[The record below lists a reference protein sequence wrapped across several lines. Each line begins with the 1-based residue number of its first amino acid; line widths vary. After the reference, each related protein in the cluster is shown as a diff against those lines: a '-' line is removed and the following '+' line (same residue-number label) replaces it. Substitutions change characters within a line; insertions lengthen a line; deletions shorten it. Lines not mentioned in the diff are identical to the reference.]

1 MLNIRNRSQ
10 FVVFVVL
17 SSLAAVSASCILAS
31 LTYEIFDPVTERAS
45 LLQVI
50 FISALVSVP
59 IASMLA
65 VHSMRVTEYQSELEG
80 LANTDGLTGLHNRR
94 RFLELLPDRER
105 TDEKALIAFVDLDR
119 FKSINDR
126 FGHAVGDEVVTALAE
141 RLQAVRPRME
151 VARLGGDEFALIIT
165 QFGNHDILERIRI
178 EISRPVKSS
187 VGPIFVGASIGA
199 ARFPEDCETASD
211 LLRAA
216 DRAMLRAKSDGGG
229 ICWFDPRHD
238 AETTDEHEIEA
249 RLRSVIADCGITPAY
264 QPISCAQTGAV
275 LGHEV
280 LARWTADGFDDPPSP
295 GRFIPIAERAGLI
308 DDMFWSI
315 LDQVLAGPAAQA
327 AHGTLAVNVSPVQL
341 QHGDFA
347 SRLGL
352 ALARHGFDPRRLE
365 LEVTE
370 TAMFR
375 DMETGIATLQKIAGH
390 GVSIALDDFGTGHS
404 SLSLVRQLPLSKL
417 KIDRSFV
424 ASLTWSDH
432 SESIVS
438 ATVGL
443 CRALSLKTCAEGV
456 EDERTLARL
465 RTIGCDFL
473 QGNHLGRPAASPK
486 PCEPAPDEAEP
497 SGRTAIAP
505 LGAQKPA

>member
-65 VHSMRVTEYQSELEG
+65 VHSMRVTEYQCELEG

-165 QFGNHDILERIRI
+165 QFDSHDILERIRI

-216 DRAMLRAKSDGGG
+216 DRAMLRAKSGGGG
-229 ICWFDPRHD
+229 ICWFDPRLD
-238 AETTDEHEIEA
+238 ADTTDEHEIEA
-249 RLRSVIADCGITPAY
+249 RLRSVIANCGITPAY

-341 QHGDFA
+341 QHEDF
-347 SRLGL
+347 RQPP
-352 ALARHGFDPRRLE
+352 RHGASTSRIRPPATGTRGHGNGHVPGHGKRALPRCSQ
-365 LEVTE
+365 
-370 TAMFR
+370 
-375 DMETGIATLQKIAGH
+375 IADQ

-417 KIDRSFV
+417 KIDQSFIS
-424 ASLTWSDH
+424 SLNWSSH

-438 ATVGL
+438 ATIGL
-443 CRALSLKTCAEGV
+443 CRALE
-456 EDERTLARL
+456 TLEQLA
-465 RTIGCDFL
+465 
-473 QGNHLGRPAASPK
+473 
-486 PCEPAPDEAEP
+486 AEP
-497 SGRTAIAP
+497 FEKAHPRTDHRAW
-505 LGAQKPA
+505 L